1 MTEQDRITNNIS
13 KTTSVPDRSRGSLV
27 TGVGP
32 GAVPETAYSRLY

>member
-13 KTTSVPDRSRGSLV
+13 KTTSVPDRSRGV
-27 TGVGP
+27 TGVGS